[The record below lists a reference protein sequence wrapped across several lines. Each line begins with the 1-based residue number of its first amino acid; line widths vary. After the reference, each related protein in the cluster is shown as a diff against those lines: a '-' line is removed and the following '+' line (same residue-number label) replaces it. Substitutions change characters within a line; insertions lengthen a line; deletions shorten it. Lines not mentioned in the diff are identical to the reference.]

1 MAEQINYQQWM
12 INDEGR
18 LARVKLSGCLSD
30 VIEAINLKLGY
41 FLGHVFVK
49 HAQSLSFKQKKANLS
64 ANTALFHFDFSE
76 NYQFVP
82 QDGVQSG
89 HWDHL
94 SCTLFTVMV
103 HYKDIHSDDIR
114 SEPIVVVFDYMNHNK
129 YAVHVFLNKVFES
142 FEKSNPELQI
152 EHKIF
157 QSDGA
162 AQHFKQK
169 FTLCSMTLMDGDAEW
184 NFSAMSH
191 GKGEVVGLG
200 GTCKRRVREKTNTQ
214 RVDPQTSQE
223 FAECASEVCSGITVL
238 HCTKEEIESAKSH
251 LDKAWNKEDRVIQSI
266 PGTRKSHHFKK
277 VEPYI
282 IGCQTVSDDASDYRC
297 RILKDYSTSC
307 GG

>member
-1 MAEQINYQQWM
+1 M

-30 VIEAINLKLGY
+30 VIEAINLKLGF

-49 HAQSLSFKQKKANLS
+49 HAQSSSFKQKKANLS

-82 QDGVQSG
+82 QDEVQSG
-89 HWDHL
+89 HWYHL

-169 FTLCSMTLMDGDAEW
+169 FSCS
-184 NFSAMSH
+184 
-191 GKGEVVGLG
+191 V
-200 GTCKRRVREKTNTQ
+200 Q
-214 RVDPQTSQE
+214 
-223 FAECASEVCSGITVL
+223 
-238 HCTKEEIESAKSH
+238 
-251 LDKAWNKEDRVIQSI
+251 
-266 PGTRKSHHFKK
+266 
-277 VEPYI
+277 
-282 IGCQTVSDDASDYRC
+282 
-297 RILKDYSTSC
+297 
-307 GG
+307 